1 MENGFASPVY
11 VAEVSA
17 KPVPASFHF
26 PVSEYFPVPLAGIAM
41 IVFEL
46 ECIYEE
52 IRGICLKE
60 EV

>member
-1 MENGFASPVY
+1 MTKSIWVWFRAAGGDQGRRVRSRFWM
-11 VAEVSA
+11 
-17 KPVPASFHF
+17 
-26 PVSEYFPVPLAGIAM
+26 YFPVPLAGVAM